1 MFLLEILSP
10 ESAVFSDSVDE
21 VTLPTEKGDIT
32 ILTHHV
38 PLFSKL
44 SEGEVRIKKGD
55 KQTLIAIAGGFLE
68 VEKERVSIL
77 SDYAVKAE
85 NIEVAKAIEAKK
97 RAEELL
103 KNRSENADM
112 LIVEKELQRSI
123 LELKIAEKIKRKV

>member
-21 VTLPTEKGDIT
+21 VSLPTEKGEIT
-32 ILTHHV
+32 ILTNHV

-44 SEGEVRIKKGD
+44 SEGEVKIKKGD

-68 VEKERVSIL
+68 VEKEKVSVL

-85 NIEVAKAIEAKK
+85 NIEIAKALEAKK

-103 KNRSENADM
+103 KNRDETTDM
-112 LIVEKELQRSI
+112 LIVEKELQRTI
-123 LELKIAEKIKRKV
+123 LELKMAEKIKRKV

>member
-21 VTLPTEKGDIT
+21 VSLPTEKGEIT
-32 ILTHHV
+32 ILTNHV

-44 SEGEVRIKKGD
+44 SEGEVKIKKGD

-68 VEKERVSIL
+68 VEKEKVSVL

-85 NIEVAKAIEAKK
+85 NIEIAKALEAKK

-103 KNRSENADM
+103 KNRDETTDM
-112 LIVEKELQRSI
+112 LIVEKELQRTI

>member
-21 VTLPTEKGDIT
+21 VSLPTDKGEIT
-32 ILTHHV
+32 ILTSHV

-44 SEGEVRIKKGD
+44 CEGEVRIKKGEREA
-55 KQTLIAIAGGFLE
+55 LIAIAGGFLE
-68 VEKERVSIL
+68 VEKEKVSIL
-77 SDYAVKAE
+77 SDYAVRAE
-85 NIEVAKAIEAKK
+85 NIELAKALEAKK

-103 KNRSENADM
+103 KNRAENTDM

-123 LELKIAEKIKRKV
+123 LELKMAEKIKRKV

>member
-1 MFLLEILSP
+1 VFLLEILSP

-21 VTLPTEKGDIT
+21 VSLPTEKGEIT
-32 ILTHHV
+32 ILTNHV

-44 SEGEVRIKKGD
+44 SEGEVKIKKGD

-68 VEKERVSIL
+68 VEKEKVSVL

-85 NIEVAKAIEAKK
+85 NIEIAKALEAKK

-103 KNRSENADM
+103 KNRDETTDM
-112 LIVEKELQRSI
+112 LIVEKELQRTI
-123 LELKIAEKIKRKV
+123 LELKMAEKIKRKV